1 MSKLRV
7 LTVFGTRPEAIKMA
21 PVVRALQEHPD
32 TEVEI
37 AVTGQHREILDQV
50 LELFKI
56 QPDVDLDIMRPRQ
69 TLYTI
74 TSNALNGMEKVLQES
89 KAEVTLVQGDTTTA
103 FAAGLAS
110 FYAKIPVGHVEA
122 GLRTEDIYEPFPE
135 EMNRRLLTTL
145 SHFHFPWL
153 LPSLFDCRRRLS
165 WLLPVPLV
173 SQHHTM
179 QFSHCD
185 HF

>member
-1 MSKLRV
+1 MEKLRV

-21 PVVRALQEHPD
+21 PVVRALQAHPD

-74 TSNALNGMEKVLQES
+74 TSNALNGMEKVLQDS
-89 KAEVTLVQGDTTTA
+89 LL
-103 FAAGLAS
+103 LAHLLLGCL
-110 FYAKIPVGHVEA
+110 K
-122 GLRTEDIYEPFPE
+122 LPE
-135 EMNRRLLTTL
+135 L
-145 SHFHFPWL
+145 
-153 LPSLFDCRRRLS
+153 
-165 WLLPVPLV
+165 
-173 SQHHTM
+173 
-179 QFSHCD
+179 
-185 HF
+185 